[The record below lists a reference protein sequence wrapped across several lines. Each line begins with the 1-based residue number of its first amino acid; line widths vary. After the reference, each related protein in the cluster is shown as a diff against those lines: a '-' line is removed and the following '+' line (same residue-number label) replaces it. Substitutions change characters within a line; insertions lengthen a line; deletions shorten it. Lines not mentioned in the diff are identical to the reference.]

1 MHTLVIVNPGHF
13 HAGLILRR
21 RHADISRDV
30 YIFSEAGPDLD
41 NYLKLV
47 NAFNERA
54 EEPTDWVYH
63 VYTGSDFLEKAVA
76 AAEAKT
82 VDIAVFAGRNDQKVY
97 YLEAMHK
104 AGCAILTDKPITIT
118 SDGAAV
124 LERTVASGGQPI
136 VDIMTGRQEPPA
148 RLLKDLMLTKEI
160 FGEFRRG
167 DEPMIEN
174 GTVHHLYKNVNGSPL
189 VRPAWYFDVN
199 KQGCGL
205 CDVATHLID
214 NAQWMLYGDQAIDF
228 EKEVKL
234 LDATL
239 SSTAVPA
246 DKFELI
252 TNTKAFPAD
261 LAACV
266 KDNVLN
272 LACNGVLDVSY
283 KGVTVRVHTQ
293 WNLEA
298 PAGGGDMHH
307 QVARG
312 TLADLFVEQG
322 PATEFKALVL
332 VKPLTMSAEAMKN
345 IIEKRLAELNY
356 SDSAVTIQ
364 PDGRLLVTPPSS
376 MVDGHEFH
384 FAIVRDEF
392 LNMMATGK
400 EPAGQRSQLVAKYK
414 IMAMARDLA
423 MNK

>member
-41 NYLKLV
+41 NYMKLV

-104 AGCAILTDKPITIT
+104 AGCAILTDKPITIN
-118 SDGAAV
+118 SEGAAV

-160 FGEFRRG
+160 FGEFRQG

-174 GTVHHLYKNVNGSPL
+174 GTVHHLYKTVNGAPL

-199 KQGCGL
+199 KQGSGL
-205 CDVATHLID
+205 CDVTTHLID
-214 NAQWMLYGDQAIDF
+214 NAQWMLYGDKAIDF
-228 EKEVKL
+228 ENDVKL

-239 SSTAVPA
+239 SSTQVPA

-252 TNTKAFPAD
+252 TNTRAFPAE
-261 LAACV
+261 LADRV
-266 KDNVLN
+266 KDNVLD
-272 LACNGVLDVSY
+272 LACNGVLDVAY
-283 KGVTVRVHTQ
+283 NGVTVRVHTQ

-298 PAGGGDMHH
+298 PVGGGDMHH
-307 QVARG
+307 QIARG

-322 PATEFKALVL
+322 PDTNFKALVL
-332 VKPLTMSAEAMKN
+332 VKPLTMSAEAMKE
-345 IIEKRLAELNY
+345 IIAKRLAELGYN
-356 SDSAVTIQ
+356 DSTVTVQ
-364 PDGRLLVTPPSS
+364 ADGRLLVTPLSS

-423 MNK
+423 LNK

>member
-21 RHADISRDV
+21 RHADLSRDV
-30 YIFSEAGPDLD
+30 YIFSEAGSDLD
-41 NYLKLV
+41 NYMKLV

-54 EEPTDWVYH
+54 DEPTDWIYH
-63 VYTGSDFLEKAVA
+63 VYTGEDFLEKAVA
-76 AAEAKT
+76 AAEAKI

-97 YLEAMHK
+97 YLDAMHK
-104 AGCAILTDKPITIT
+104 AGCAILTDKPVTIN

-124 LERTVASGGQPI
+124 LENAVKRGGMPI
-136 VDIMTGRQEPPA
+136 MDIMTGRHEPPA

-160 FGEFRRG
+160 FGEFRKG
-167 DEPMIEN
+167 KEPMIEN
-174 GTVHHLYKNVNGSPL
+174 GTVHHLYKTVNGAPL

-199 KQGCGL
+199 KQGSGL
-205 CDVATHLID
+205 CDVTTHLID
-214 NAQWMLYGDQAIDF
+214 NAQWMLFCDQDIDYD
-228 EKEVKL
+228 KDVKL
-234 LDATL
+234 VDAVL
-239 SSTAVPA
+239 SSTDVPA

-252 TNTKAFPAD
+252 TKTAAFPAD
-261 LAACV
+261 LADCV
-266 KDNVLN
+266 ENNVLKV
-272 LACNGVLDVSY
+272 ACNGVLDAEI
-283 KGVTVRVHTQ
+283 KGVTVRVHTV

-322 PATEFKALVL
+322 PDTAFKALVL
-332 VKPLTMSAEAMKN
+332 VKPLTMSAEAMKS

-356 SDSAVTIQ
+356 HDAAVTVYK
-364 PDGRLLVTPPSS
+364 DGRLLVTPPSC

-392 LNMMATGK
+392 LNMLATGK
-400 EPAGQRSQLVAKYK
+400 EIGGLRSQLVSKYK
-414 IMAMARDLA
+414 LMAAARDLA
-423 MNK
+423 LKK